1 MKKKYLILLLI
12 FFFVFIYILINFD
25 FWKKKT
31 SQSKTLSTIEKTEI
45 TTEKNYSSNKM
56 NEVSYASKDLKGEK
70 ENIVKKENTEN
81 STYNSNIIKNIK
93 YITKDVDGNEYIIN
107 AKEAETDISNRN
119 VLYLKDVSAVIK
131 LNNSGI
137 IRIVSDYGKYNS
149 NNYDTIFSK
158 NVIITY
164 LDNII
169 KGKYLDFSWDKNL
182 IIISRDVTLNNNQS
196 SLRADVIEVDIKKKD
211 IKIFMYEENKK
222 VNVKS
227 KNYTNGNN

>member
-12 FFFVFIYILINFD
+12 FFFIFIYILTNFD
-25 FWKKKT
+25 FWGKKT

-45 TTEKNYSSNKM
+45 ITEKNYSSNKM
-56 NEVSYASKDLKGEK
+56 NEVSYASKDLK
-70 ENIVKKENTEN
+70 
-81 STYNSNIIKNIK
+81 
-93 YITKDVDGNEYIIN
+93 GNEYIIN

-158 NVIITY
+158 NVIINY
-164 LDNII
+164 LYNKITS
-169 KGKYLDFSWDKNL
+169 GYLDFSFKRNSM
-182 IIISRDVTLNNNQS
+182 IISKNVIYTDLENI
-196 SLRADVIEVDIKKKD
+196 LKADVMEMDIKTKDTKIFMLENKKKVTIKKK
-211 IKIFMYEENKK
+211 
-222 VNVKS
+222 
-227 KNYTNGNN
+227 